1 MVDQTD
7 PDHPFV
13 WKDVRGRLQKQEV
26 TISEVREELEKVKI
40 SDGLTAEDSICIPD
54 GTLKPGMKTAP
65 MSEKPA
71 ETESVET
78 MPEEGMES
86 MPEEGV
92 GAEPVGAA
100 GGKG

>member
-1 MVDQTD
+1 
-7 PDHPFV
+7 
-13 WKDVRGRLQKQEV
+13 
-26 TISEVREELEKVKI
+26 
-40 SDGLTAEDSICIPD
+40 
-54 GTLKPGMKTAP
+54 MKTAP